1 MAEELDYEL
10 TTRQKDSLQMDL
22 FTLVDECEGELDR
35 YSNAI
40 GDIEVIP
47 RYIRGK
53 NSPIKLTDV
62 TESEEVVK
70 RNPYMVNGN
79 ELVCEVH
86 PATVTRKEKGK
97 QITYLMY
104 PGDRE
109 EIIEQVLFML
119 ASNGGLTKHAIPG
132 SAPRYGVQFSLYQIR
147 EELKKI
153 GKTKSYDMIRESLII
168 LRDSKIRI
176 SQNKN
181 SKSMTIT
188 NDVFSAAALETT
200 GTGRARDR
208 CFISFSDY
216 VVEQIASSNYRQY
229 NFDRVLNHKATLA
242 RFLHRY
248 IHWNWRNAS
257 AGGRFKMETNRVMSA
272 FGKSHLTME
281 RMRRDLRDALHLMVE
296 SGHITSVPYSV
307 NNVYQ
312 IEATTK
318 LAEEIKRSM
327 QKQLGI
333 KRLSEDIENGKRS
346 ELPPPRVFN
355 AE

>member
-1 MAEELDYEL
+1 
-10 TTRQKDSLQMDL
+10 MDL

-62 TESEEVVK
+62 AASDEVVK

-86 PATVTRKEKGK
+86 PATVVRKEEGK
-97 QITYLMY
+97 LVTYLMY

-119 ASNGGLTKHAIPG
+119 ASNGGLTKRAVPG

-153 GKTKSYDMIRESLII
+153 GKTKPYDVIRESLII

-216 VVEQIASSNYRQY
+216 VVDQIASSNYRQY
-229 NFDRVLNHKATLA
+229 SFDRVLGHKATLA

-248 IHWNWRNAS
+248 IQWNWRNAA
-257 AGGRFKMETNRVMSA
+257 AGCKFKIEAKRVMSA

-281 RMRRDLRDALHLMVE
+281 RMRRDLRDALGLMVE
-296 SGHITSVPYSV
+296 SGHIAAVPYAV
-307 NNVYQ
+307 NNVYS
-312 IEATTK
+312 IEATSK
-318 LAEEIKRSM
+318 LAEEVKRSM

-333 KRLSEDIENGKRS
+333 KRLSDDIENGKRA
-346 ELPPPRVFN
+346 ELPPPRAFK
-355 AE
+355 